1 MADEGD
7 ENIGAA
13 FLGTSESK
21 NGAVMD
27 VKVEVIAVLGIAE
40 MKIEQ
45 ILQLGRG
52 AVVELNRRIDE
63 PVDLRAAGQVVARGE
78 VVVVADNLAI
88 QLSEIVKRR

>member
-1 MADEGD
+1 MAEDGD
-7 ENIGAA
+7 ENLGAA
-13 FLGTSESK
+13 FLGAGESK
-21 NGAVMD
+21 SSAVMD

-63 PVDLRAAGQVVARGE
+63 PVDLRAEGQVVARGE
-78 VVVVADNLAI
+78 VVVTGEKLAI